1 MRRCDFT
8 PPHPSAGS
16 RGSTTS
22 ARNSNGSPERFDRPF
37 TPALPAKRHIVRRYA
52 VAILCMLV
60 AFGIRYSLTPI
71 LGEELPFMLFIAAAL
86 VAAWYGGA
94 AAGIASLLLG
104 LVLADHFFLPKGK
117 QPGIPE
123 PTEIL
128 LFSRYVFTASLG
140 IFLIEILHR
149 NRRNLQREVEL
160 RARSEEALRT
170 AQAELSRHASDLEL
184 RVAERSLELT
194 AKVSFLQ
201 DLLYQIAHN
210 LRAPLRAMQG
220 YSTILANEYAS
231 KLDAAAQDYSRHISD
246 ATSRMDELI
255 SDVLQY
261 GRLGHLEP
269 RIKRVKLRDAVDQVL
284 YLLAYQIQTRQ
295 AEVNVGDPL
304 PEVQADPEIL
314 GQVLV
319 NLVENAIKFRD
330 PRTPLKINI
339 RAERR
344 GEMVRLW
351 VEDNG
356 IGIELR
362 HQQRIFG
369 AFEIVHSLAGSEG
382 TGIGLAVVKQGMQ
395 LMGGEVGVESEPGRG
410 SQFWIELPA

>member
-1 MRRCDFT
+1 
-8 PPHPSAGS
+8 
-16 RGSTTS
+16 
-22 ARNSNGSPERFDRPF
+22 
-37 TPALPAKRHIVRRYA
+37 
-52 VAILCMLV
+52 MLI

-128 LFSRYVFTASLG
+128 LFFRYVFTASLG

-149 NRRNLQREVEL
+149 NRRNLQREVE
-160 RARSEEALRT
+160 RRTRSEEALRT
-170 AQAELSRHASDLEL
+170 AQAELSQHASELEM
-184 RVAERSLELT
+184 RVAERSSELT
-194 AKVSFLQ
+194 AKVNFLQ

-220 YSTILANEYAS
+220 YSTILATEYAS
-231 KLDAAAQDYSRHISD
+231 KLDATAQDYSRHISD

-269 RIKRVKLRDAVDQVL
+269 RIKRVKLQDAVDQVL

-295 AEVNVGDPL
+295 AEVNVADPL
-304 PEVQADPEIL
+304 PEVQADADIL
-314 GQVLV
+314 GQILV
-319 NLVENAIKFRD
+319 NLVENAIKFRN
-330 PRTPLKINI
+330 PTTPLKINI
-339 RAERR
+339 RAETR
-344 GEMVRLW
+344 GGMVHLW
-351 VEDNG
+351 IEDNG
-356 IGIELR
+356 IGIERR

-369 AFEIVHSLAGSEG
+369 AFEIVHSLAGCEG
-382 TGIGLAVVKQGMQ
+382 TGIGLAVVKQGIQ
-395 LMGGEVGVESEPGRG
+395 LMSGEVGVDSEPGRG
-410 SQFWIELPA
+410 SRFWIELPAVGLEK

>member
-1 MRRCDFT
+1 V
-8 PPHPSAGS
+8 
-16 RGSTTS
+16 
-22 ARNSNGSPERFDRPF
+22 
-37 TPALPAKRHIVRRYA
+37 PADKSHAVRRYA

-60 AFGIRYSLTPI
+60 AFAIRYSLTPI

-94 AAGIASLLLG
+94 ASGIASLLLG

-117 QPGIPE
+117 QPGMSE

-128 LFSRYVFTASLG
+128 LFFRYVFTASLG

-149 NRRNLQREVEL
+149 NRRNVQREVEL
-160 RARSEEALRT
+160 RARSEKALRT
-170 AQAELSRHASDLEL
+170 AQAELSRHAGELEM
-184 RVAERSLELT
+184 RVAERSAELT
-194 AKVSFLQ
+194 AQVKFLQ
-201 DLLYQIAHN
+201 ELLYQIAHN

-220 YSTILANEYAS
+220 YSTILATEYAS
-231 KLDAAAQDYSRHISD
+231 KLDATAQDYSRHISD
-246 ATSRMDELI
+246 ATSQMNELI
-255 SDVLQY
+255 NDVLQY

-269 RIKRVKLRDAVDQVL
+269 RIKRVKLEEAVDQVL

-295 AEVNVGDPL
+295 AEVNVARPL
-304 PEVQADPEIL
+304 PEVQADPDIL
-314 GQVLV
+314 GQVLI
-319 NLVENAIKFRD
+319 NLIENAIKFRNLAI
-330 PRTPLKINI
+330 PLKINL
-339 RAERR
+339 RAETRD
-344 GEMVRLW
+344 GMVRLW

-369 AFEIVHSLAGSEG
+369 AFEIVHSLPDSEG

-395 LMGGEVGVESEPGRG
+395 LMGGEVGLESELGRG
-410 SQFWIELPA
+410 SRFWIELPP